1 MLLLG
6 NWWARRIPVWLAVPS
21 PLPHCP
27 SGRGGVQCPCPQTWP
42 YPLGSSPWVHK
53 PRDAD
58 WDPVR
63 HWERGKYKSREL
75 WLESKLH
82 VSLCRSPTHKNF
94 LAVGGLLFSQV
105 AQSLRRGRTHPR
117 RETDSVIMNE
127 RSYITEAENV
137 AGRERE
143 ATGRQYSI
151 MVKDSG
157 SRSAPNRR
165 LQGFRA
171 GRLRVQDFTSL
182 SLHFSQL
189 QMGDH
194 STYDTD

>member
-1 MLLLG
+1 M
-6 NWWARRIPVWLAVPS
+6 
-21 PLPHCP
+21 
-27 SGRGGVQCPCPQTWP
+27 
-42 YPLGSSPWVHK
+42 
-53 PRDAD
+53 
-58 WDPVR
+58 
-63 HWERGKYKSREL
+63 
-75 WLESKLH
+75 
-82 VSLCRSPTHKNF
+82 
-94 LAVGGLLFSQV
+94 
-105 AQSLRRGRTHPR
+105 
-117 RETDSVIMNE
+117 IMNE
-127 RSYITEAENV
+127 RNYLTEAENV
-137 AGRERE
+137 AGGERE

-165 LQGFRA
+165 LQGFGA